1 MGKRLPEGT
10 VIRGCPNC
18 HEELRIR
25 VSGAETHVALTGR
38 KQMGGDVSSVM
49 TPDPEGPEEDD
60 GRLYADEDRE
70 KCSSLEAGG
79 GPAGLVELLAHLQSA
94 EAIARDALIRG
105 QVDTSLHGEEGPTP
119 GPIEIDEP
127 YSGPVN
133 EIEPASE
140 RPFNLPAEM
149 VVRLRIK
156 VEVDGISV

>member
-49 TPDPEGPEEDD
+49 TTDPEGPEEDG

-70 KCSSLEAGG
+70 KCSSLEAGEEK
-79 GPAGLVELLAHLQSA
+79 GPLVLLLDHLQQA
-94 EAIARDALIRG
+94 EMIAREAMIRG
-105 QVDTSLHGEEGPTP
+105 QVGTSLHGEEGPVP
-119 GPIEIDEP
+119 DAIEKDEP
-127 YSGPVN
+127 YPGPVN
-133 EIEPASE
+133 ELEPASE